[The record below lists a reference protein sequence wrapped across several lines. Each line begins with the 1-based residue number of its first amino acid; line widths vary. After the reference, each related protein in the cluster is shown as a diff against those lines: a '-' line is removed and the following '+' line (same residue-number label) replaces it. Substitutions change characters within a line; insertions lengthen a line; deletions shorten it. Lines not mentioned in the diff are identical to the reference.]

1 MRSLIP
7 QRVRVMA
14 LTATATKSTRKVVI
28 NRLSMINP
36 IIISVTPNKPNIMYK
51 VVDKSPIDSVVAP
64 IVRLLR
70 THGTNTDRTI
80 IYCRYC
86 KEVVEFYEQFK
97 EQLGAQFT
105 SPPGF
110 LDSPK
115 YRLVDMYM
123 SVTVDSVKEQIVK
136 SFCDPS
142 GNLRVVIC
150 TVAFGMGL
158 DCPNVRNILHWGP
171 STDLEGYIQESGRGG
186 RDGKKCESTIMYH
199 FSDKVHTAK
208 AMIKYCENVSNCRR
222 HELFND
228 FDGYESLMLPTSA
241 CLCCDVCNK
250 KCECDDCS

>member
-1 MRSLIP
+1 MVP

-14 LTATATKSTRKVVI
+14 LTATATNSTRKVVI
-28 NRLSMINP
+28 KRLSMTNP
-36 IIISVTPNKPNIMYK
+36 IIISVTPNKPNVKYK
-51 VVDKSPIDSVVAP
+51 VVDKSPTESVVAP
-64 IVRLLR
+64 IVQLLQMQ
-70 THGTNTDRTI
+70 GTKTNRTI

-86 KEVVEFYEQFK
+86 KEVVEFYEEFK
-97 EQLGAQFT
+97 AQLGAQFT

-110 LDSPK
+110 LDFPR

-158 DCPNVRNILHWGP
+158 DCPNVRNIIHWGP

-186 RDGKKCESTIMYH
+186 RDGLTCESTIMYH
-199 FSDKVHTAK
+199 KSDKVHTAK
-208 AMIKYCENVSNCRR
+208 VMIDYCENTTNCRR

-228 FDGYESLMLPTSA
+228 FDDYESLLLPESA
-241 CLCCDVCNK
+241 CKCCDICSDQCRCN
-250 KCECDDCS
+250 DCT